1 MNDGEKV
8 NGQCRVQDCSDIMN
22 LPEEVEESLR
32 QRGGLDAVRSAVP
45 ARQDLEEEARVLQAL
60 SEPTRIR

>member
-1 MNDGEKV
+1 
-8 NGQCRVQDCSDIMN
+8 MN
-22 LPEEVEESLR
+22 LPEEVEGSLR

-45 ARQDLEEEARVLQAL
+45 DRQDLEKEARVLQAL